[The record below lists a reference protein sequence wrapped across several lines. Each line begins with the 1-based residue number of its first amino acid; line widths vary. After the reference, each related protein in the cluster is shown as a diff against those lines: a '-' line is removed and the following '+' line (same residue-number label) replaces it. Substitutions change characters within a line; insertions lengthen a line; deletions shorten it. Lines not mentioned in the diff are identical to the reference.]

1 MNASELI
8 LPDLSADCL
17 SHLGAGAPQH
27 HAFPGSSCADWM
39 ESTNGP
45 GLDRP
50 RSPEFEFL
58 PPAIYEPIPAC
69 LER

>member
-1 MNASELI
+1 MNALEVI
-8 LPDLSADCL
+8 FPDLSADCL

-45 GLDRP
+45 APTAREALAFGVV
-50 RSPEFEFL
+50 
-58 PPAIYEPIPAC
+58 PAPYEPHPAC
-69 LER
+69 LG